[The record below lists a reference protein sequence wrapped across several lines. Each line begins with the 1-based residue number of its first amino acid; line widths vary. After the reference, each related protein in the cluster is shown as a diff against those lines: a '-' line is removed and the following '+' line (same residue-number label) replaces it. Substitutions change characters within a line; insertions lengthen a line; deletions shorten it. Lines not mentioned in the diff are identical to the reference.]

1 MVILSF
7 AEKGQFR
14 SKKTIFAATSQS
26 VSQLR
31 IECHC
36 AAKWH
41 TCAKIAFAIAKYP
54 AEWNFGCE
62 IRDFHA
68 LSLHSRFAAAK
79 WGLLCCE
86 VALMCQ
92 TRLRNYENS
101 QRESQSVAEW
111 FGNEVLFSQKF
122 SSGCEVS

>member
-7 AEKGQFR
+7 VEKSQFR
-14 SKKTIFAATSQS
+14 NKKSFSQPTSQS

-41 TCAKIAFAIAKYP
+41 MCAKIAFAIAKCP

-62 IRDFHA
+62 NKDFQA
-68 LSLHSRFAAAK
+68 LWLHNRFAAAK

-86 VALMCQ
+86 VALVCQ
-92 TRLRNYENS
+92 TQFRSCENS
-101 QRESQSVAEW
+101 RKGV
-111 FGNEVLFSQKF
+111 K
-122 SSGCEVS
+122 